1 MQSSVASTN
10 ESRRAGSSS
19 TMRLVG
25 QPSLQEDK
33 SVMYKEGENLLLDRE
48 LKSYRKMRLSRGDA
62 LNQVFTD
69 DDEFEA
75 FVELVRK
82 ERQAIQK
89 LTVEDVSKL
98 IGFVDRI
105 RSWRAYAKREA
116 GRIRKDRLRKKLR
129 KMAQD
134 GDTVALSKIRRVKK
148 AARKRWAKC
157 YKRKRGKKGL

>member
-1 MQSSVASTN
+1 MSGLS
-10 ESRRAGSSS
+10 EK
-19 TMRLVG
+19 M
-25 QPSLQEDK
+25 
-33 SVMYKEGENLLLDRE
+33 MYKEGENLLLDRE
-48 LKSYRKMRLSRGDA
+48 LKSYRKMRLSKGDA
-62 LNQVFTD
+62 LNQVFND

-89 LTVEDVSKL
+89 LTVNDVSKL

-129 KMAQD
+129 KRAQD